1 MTEAAGYMIA
11 IGSLFLF
18 SIVSIYIIVGLKD
31 YETEILKD
39 RAESLNK
46 SSNLDT
52 KSNYFNKISRIFNR
66 FFKNLLRGRSRNR
79 SIATIERLIPLYN
92 KKLQLI
98 LGSDLRRSLIFI
110 WATLEAILLLI
121 AATFT
126 ILSLLYL
133 PILKLEFLYFSL
145 FLYFLLFIPYIL
157 FSSRKRKRNAE
168 IEANWH
174 YVVDALLLGVE
185 SGQPIISSL
194 QSVTIEVS
202 NQSIHLR
209 NFLTKLVAELTLR
222 DEGYLVFQ
230 DFMKRTDS
238 RFVRDT
244 FQILAASVARGT
256 SVVTSL
262 RSLRKNFMTR
272 RRLVYQEAA
281 NKVATKMTLPL
292 VVFFI
297 PVQFVIIGLPLAIQ
311 FLEN

>member
-46 SSNLDT
+46 SSTLDT
-52 KSNYFNKISRIFNR
+52 KSNYFNRVSRKFNR
-66 FFKNLLRGRSRNR
+66 FFNNLLRGRSRSR
-79 SIATIERLIPLYN
+79 SIDTIERLIPLYN

-98 LGSDLRRSLIFI
+98 LGNDLQRSLIVI
-110 WATLEAILLLI
+110 WTTLEAILLLI

-133 PILKLEFLYFSL
+133 PILKFEFLYSSL
-145 FLYFLLFIPYIL
+145 FSYFLLFIPYIL
-157 FSSRKRKRNAE
+157 LSSRKRKRNAE

-230 DFMKRTDS
+230 DYMKRTDS

-297 PVQFVIIGLPLAIQ
+297 PVQFIIIGLPLAIQ

>member
-46 SSNLDT
+46 SSTLDT
-52 KSNYFNKISRIFNR
+52 KSNYFNKISRKFDR

-98 LGSDLRRSLIFI
+98 LGSDLQRFLIVI
-110 WATLEAILLLI
+110 WTTLEAILLLI

-133 PILKLEFLYFSL
+133 PILKLEFIYFSL
-145 FLYFLLFIPYIL
+145 FSYFLLFIPYIL

-230 DFMKRTDS
+230 DYMKRTDS
-238 RFVRDT
+238 RFVRST

-297 PVQFVIIGLPLAIQ
+297 PVQFIIIGLPLAIQ